1 MPYRLHV
8 FYDDEVDFQIFLHPL
23 WQACLDAARVARS
36 RERPSPGPAGQ
47 DSSFQWAG
55 SIDCS
60 GRVTMQRE
68 LELVPQCTWQQSWS
82 TWLPRS
88 WSWLATLP
96 GTTRSLASS
105 PGTYSLPSGTTRS

>member
-8 FYDDEVDFQIFLHPL
+8 FYDDEVDFEIFLHPL

-36 RERPSPGPAGQ
+36 REKPSPDPAGQ

-55 SIDCS
+55 STDCS
-60 GRVTMQRE
+60 GRATMQSE
-68 LELVPQCTWQQSWS
+68 LEPQSTWQQSWS
-82 TWLPRS
+82 TWLLRS

-96 GTTRSLASS
+96 GTTRSPASS
-105 PGTYSLPSGTTRS
+105 QGIYNLPSGMTRS